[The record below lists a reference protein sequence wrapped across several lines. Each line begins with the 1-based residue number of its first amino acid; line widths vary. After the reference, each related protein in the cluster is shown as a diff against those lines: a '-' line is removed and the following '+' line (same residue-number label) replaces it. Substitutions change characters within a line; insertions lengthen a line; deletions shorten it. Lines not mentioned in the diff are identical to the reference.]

1 MRLHRLQ
8 GLQRTDDFVK
18 EVGSDL
24 GVDHRGVELLVTEQR
39 LDDADVDLLL
49 EQVGREA
56 VPPMPISAL
65 SPLFRVPD
73 YAAPS
78 QLGPGKQAAVRVSAA
93 EDSRWL
99 GIV

>member
-1 MRLHRLQ
+1 
-8 GLQRTDDFVK
+8 
-18 EVGSDL
+18 
-24 GVDHRGVELLVTEQR
+24 
-39 LDDADVDLLL
+39 
-49 EQVGREA
+49 
-56 VPPMPISAL
+56 
-65 SPLFRVPD
+65 VPD

>member
-1 MRLHRLQ
+1 
-8 GLQRTDDFVK
+8 
-18 EVGSDL
+18 
-24 GVDHRGVELLVTEQR
+24 